1 VITRQ
6 PKDILAA
13 VGQTFVVEVGADG
26 IPVPACQWQR
36 QTAGTSRWEDLS
48 DGQEATGCHRTI
60 LTVKNT
66 SPTMRGDKF
75 RCVVSN
81 AEGLAES
88 LSAVLEVQVNG
99 AFVLAGEPGQYG
111 NADGASSLARF
122 AYPGGL
128 AVDSNGDF
136 YVADSHGH
144 TIRKVSPQGEVTTF
158 AGRPDSKGYRD
169 GPVHTAQFDWPRA
182 VALGADGTLYVTDHG
197 NSVVR
202 QISPEGDVSTL
213 AGGPGNPGSKDGP
226 GDVALFRCPW
236 GIVVDGEGTVFVSD
250 VCDNTVR
257 RVTPGGIV
265 STFAGLA
272 GVRGAEDGPGNIARF
287 RDPTGMAVD
296 QTGNVYVADL
306 SNNTIRKISPEGM
319 VSTIAGVPQKKG
331 NLDGPA
337 NQALFNAPS
346 ALAVDHAG
354 NVYVAD
360 RGNNNVRKISLNG
373 MVTTIAGPDE
383 NRVPPS
389 YSANMRRPAGI
400 AIAPGGLYVA
410 DTENQVLWWIVFPPE
425 PPVLRIVRKERS
437 IQLSYEPTSGDFILE
452 AAESMEPGAV
462 WLPQELPVRPSS
474 HHPALELPISS
485 ATRFFRLRSR

>member
-1 VITRQ
+1 
-6 PKDILAA
+6 L
-13 VGQTFVVEVGADG
+13 
-26 IPVPACQWQR
+26 
-36 QTAGTSRWEDLS
+36 
-48 DGQEATGCHRTI
+48 
-60 LTVKNT
+60 
-66 SPTMRGDKF
+66 
-75 RCVVSN
+75 
-81 AEGLAES
+81 
-88 LSAVLEVQVNG
+88 
-99 AFVLAGEPGQYG
+99 
-111 NADGASSLARF
+111 
-122 AYPGGL
+122 
-128 AVDSNGDF
+128 
-136 YVADSHGH
+136 YVADAEGC
-144 TIRKVSPQGEVTTF
+144 TIRRVAPDGHVTTL
-158 AGRPDSKGYRD
+158 AGRPGIKGHED
-169 GPVHTAQFDWPRA
+169 GPAQSAKLDWPRA
-182 VALGADGTLYVTDHG
+182 VALDAAGMLYIADHG
-197 NSVVR
+197 NSVLR
-202 QISPEGDVSTL
+202 AISAAGDVTTL
-213 AGGPGNPGSKDGP
+213 AGRPGTSGSDDGV
-226 GDVALFRCPW
+226 GSTALFRCPW
-236 GIVVDGEGTVFVSD
+236 GMAVDPDGTIFVSD
-250 VCDNTVR
+250 ICDNTIR
-257 RVTPGGIV
+257 KITPGGV
-265 STFAGLA
+265 VTTFAGLA
-272 GVRGAEDGPGNIARF
+272 GVRGSEDGPGRLARF
-287 RDPTGMAVD
+287 RDPTGLAVD

-462 WLPQELPVRPSS
+462 WIPQELPVRPSS
-474 HHPALELPISS
+474 HRPALELPITS